1 METKQITKQKL
12 NWKCS
17 QNNHFFQKMWQFPHP
32 PLPSPHKK
40 GHVMEY
46 SFKFLF
52 LFSFVQD
59 FAPKNGCFQPMQ
71 MWHIYICWPINMFV
85 FEVYWCIK
93 YFELMC
99 SLKNNGFN
107 SHYDNFQFTIDNMI
121 AINVNLWLILNVYMI
136 FKVIVLNHSA

>member
-1 METKQITKQKL
+1 METKTITKPKL

-17 QNNHFFQKMWQFPHP
+17 HKNHFFHKMWQS
-32 PLPSPHKK
+32 PSPPPPQK

-46 SFKFLF
+46 SFFKFC
-52 LFSFVQD
+52 FSFVQN
-59 FAPKNGCFQPMQ
+59 FAPKNGFFQPMQ

-93 YFELMC
+93 YPELMC
-99 SLKNNGFN
+99 SLKINGFN

-121 AINVNLWLILNVYMI
+121 VVQWSN
-136 FKVIVLNHSA
+136 F